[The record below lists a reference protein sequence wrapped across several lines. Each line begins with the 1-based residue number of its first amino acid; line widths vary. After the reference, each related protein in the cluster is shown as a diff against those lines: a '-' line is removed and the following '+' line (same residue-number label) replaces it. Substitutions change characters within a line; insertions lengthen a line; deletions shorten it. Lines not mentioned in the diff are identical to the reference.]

1 MPLSPMA
8 LVSKEHVFFWTVDL
22 IGECRLF
29 KYLDPRIQAV
39 ELRNGLPDRRIDGG
53 SDQECG

>member
-22 IGECRLF
+22 IGECRFF

-53 SDQECG
+53 SDQ